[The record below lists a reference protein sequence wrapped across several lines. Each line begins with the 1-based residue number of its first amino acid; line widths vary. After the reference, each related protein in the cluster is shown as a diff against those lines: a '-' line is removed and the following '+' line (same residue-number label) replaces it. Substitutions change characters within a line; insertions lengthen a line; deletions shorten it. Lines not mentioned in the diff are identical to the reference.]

1 MEDDVMKQLI
11 SPLRVRL
18 PFTVPLVVRYLLI
31 TLLLTGFVLGAWSG
45 ITPVAHAATHTAAAP
60 KHAHQSTGVQQ
71 QPAVASQ
78 PGTPRH
84 PTFRPDTSSSVNQL
98 GILPFYTYIS
108 QRLTNHAS
116 LSINVANGNLV
127 IDSHDLS
134 IPGTGL
140 PLTLDT
146 FYNSQAPSG
155 ATWLLSPWGMVSL
168 IVNGDGSVTYTG
180 PSGFSATYSKNSDG
194 SYNDAPGIE
203 PPW

>member
-1 MEDDVMKQLI
+1 MKTLL
-11 SPLRVRL
+11 SPFHIRL
-18 PFTVPLVVRYLLI
+18 PFTVPLALRYVFI

-45 ITPVAHAATHTAAAP
+45 ITPIAHAASHVATTP
-60 KHAHQSTGVQQ
+60 RHAHQTTGVQQ

-78 PGTPRH
+78 PGTPRR

-98 GILPFYTYIS
+98 GILPFYTYITE
-108 QRLTNHAS
+108 RLTNHAS
-116 LSINVANGNLV
+116 LSIDVANGNLV

-155 ATWLLSPWGMVSL
+155 AT
-168 IVNGDGSVTYTG
+168 
-180 PSGFSATYSKNSDG
+180 
-194 SYNDAPGIE
+194 
-203 PPW
+203 